1 MFEEHKRQVNISGG
15 HSLPESGIFNVMLGS
30 KPLLF
35 ADEVRLKLLPD
46 GSEKLLD
53 GVVQEQTEAHR
64 K

>member
-1 MFEEHKRQVNISGG
+1 
-15 HSLPESGIFNVMLGS
+15 MLGS

-46 GSEKLLD
+46 GSEKLQD